1 MRYLIL
7 PDEASAMARSEQEAQ
22 ARGCA
27 GTTTHWW
34 GWRETASGEVALLI
48 HDYAVQELQ
57 AVYEYDEE
65 GAVISETFV
74 TPEPRDIDTEATD
87 VEPEW
92 PIEQVAQ

>member
-22 ARGCA
+22 ARGCS

-34 GWRETASGEVALLI
+34 GWRETVSGEVALLI
-48 HDYAVQELQ
+48 HD
-57 AVYEYDEE
+57 DETL
-65 GAVISETFV
+65 G
-74 TPEPRDIDTEATD
+74 TD